1 MVDSRFPKWDVNVEK
16 GEIYSLYCDKYI
28 GSVNKKGY
36 VQISPPKGYKHK
48 GLHQYIWMCANGCHI
63 PNGYDIHHIDGNKQN
78 NSIYNLELIEKTEHI
93 SEHKK
98 GKTLSEETRKKISE
112 SNKGKI
118 FSEEHRK
125 KLSETHKG
133 KTLSEETR
141 KKLSEINSK
150 QVMQLTLEGELVK
163 IWDST
168 RECYRNGFDNG
179 NISKCCNG
187 KQKTAYGFIW
197 KYI

>member
-1 MVDSRFPKWDVNVEK
+1 MIDKRFPNWLIDIEK
-16 GEIYSLYCDKYI
+16 GTIYSLKHKKYI
-28 GSVNKKGY
+28 GAIGKNGY
-36 VQISPPKGYKHK
+36 VQITPPKGYKHK
-48 GLHQYIWMCANGCHI
+48 GLHRIIWVIVNGDI
-63 PNGYDIHHIDGNKQN
+63 PEGYDVHHIDHNTLN
-78 NSIYNLELIEKTEHI
+78 NSIYNLELIEQHKHR

-98 GKTLSEETRKKISE
+98 GKILSEETRKKISE

-141 KKLSEINSK
+141 KKLSESNSK
-150 QVMQLTLEGELVK
+150 QVGQYTLEGELVK

-179 NISKCCNG
+179 NISRCCNG

-197 KYI
+197 KYV

>member
-1 MVDSRFPKWDVNVEK
+1 MVDSRFPNWNVNVEK

-48 GLHQYIWMCANGCHI
+48 GLHQYIWMTANGCDI
-63 PNGYDIHHIDGNKQN
+63 PEGYDVHHIDHNPLN
-78 NSIYNLELIEKTEHI
+78 NSIYNLELIEQHKHR
-93 SEHKK
+93 SEHNK
-98 GKTLSEETRKKISE
+98 GKILSEETRKKISE

-118 FSEEHRK
+118 FSEEHIRK
-125 KLSETHKG
+125 L
-133 KTLSEETR
+133 
-141 KKLSEINSK
+141 SK

-179 NISKCCNG
+179 NISRCCNG
-187 KQKTAYGFIW
+187 ELKTHKGFIW
-197 KYI
+197 KYA